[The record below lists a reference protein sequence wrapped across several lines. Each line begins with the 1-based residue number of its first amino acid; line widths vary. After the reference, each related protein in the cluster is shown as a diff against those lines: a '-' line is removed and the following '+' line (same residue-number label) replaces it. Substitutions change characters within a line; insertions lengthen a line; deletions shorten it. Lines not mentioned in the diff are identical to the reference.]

1 MTEVVEVTNT
11 PRNRCVRCGS
21 GVDKGLVCKEGKKC
35 GGPSVC
41 SMSTNLRSGGQLA
54 W

>member
-1 MTEVVEVTNT
+1 MTEVVEVINA

-35 GGPSVC
+35 GGPSARLLHHV
-41 SMSTNLRSGGQLA
+41 NKE